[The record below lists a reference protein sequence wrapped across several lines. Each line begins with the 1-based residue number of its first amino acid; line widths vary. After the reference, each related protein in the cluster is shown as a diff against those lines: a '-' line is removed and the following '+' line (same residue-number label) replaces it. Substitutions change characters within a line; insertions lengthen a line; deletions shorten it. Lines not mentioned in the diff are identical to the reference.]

1 MAEEKVAAALA
12 AIIRAVRHARAVCVL
27 RILNLI
33 EHKVLDQVD
42 GATALE
48 TRSTTSA
55 IIVPLIGG
63 AIGAVARPCNDR
75 ASAGPPLLVLLDDVV
90 WTGHAADGRWHL
102 GKQLVQ
108 NTLSE
113 TVHVSVVA
121 IEDLP
126 VLGRVVYL
134 VSRHGLL
141 IDEALELVRFGHL
154 GLIIGEGRRDL
165 VPVDDDAIV
174 VDLA

>member
-1 MAEEKVAAALA
+1 MVAFATEAEGRTIRVVLGFVVPDGAELVAEEVAAVAAA
-12 AIIRAVRHARAVCVL
+12 AIIRGATHARAIRVL

-42 GATALE
+42 GAAALE
-48 TRSTTSA
+48 TRSTTGA

-75 ASAGPPLLVLLDDVV
+75 ASASPPLLVLLDDVV
-90 WTGHAADGRWHL
+90 WTGHATDGRWHL

-113 TVHVSVVA
+113 TVHVPVVA

-126 VLGRVVYL
+126 ILGRVVYL
-134 VSRHGLL
+134 ISRHRLL
-141 IDEALELVRFGHL
+141 IDEALELV
-154 GLIIGEGRRDL
+154 
-165 VPVDDDAIV
+165 
-174 VDLA
+174 